1 MDGRNVDLVEET
13 IYHTSLKKKEHIFIL
28 LKQWIKPQ
36 NGKLRV
42 TICLHLLL
50 GLTPEDR
57 HTSINWAGFHSTSTS
72 DIKWD
77 ERQRDPAFWLRS
89 AVQHH
94 YFKKKIKKF
103 QIYTLEIQIF
113 YSSAWLRRVGGL
125 KWLWSLLPKQNLIIS
140 KLRGCFESKSMV
152 NQYILPLKKYPNKDT
167 FSVYSEGWL
176 YSLSSE
182 IFPFLPLL

>member
-94 YFKKKIKKF
+94 YFKKKKKIPNLYTWNSNLLFIGLIETCRRFEVAMVTSSQTEFDYF
-103 QIYTLEIQIF
+103 QAARL
-113 YSSAWLRRVGGL
+113 
-125 KWLWSLLPKQNLIIS
+125 LW
-140 KLRGCFESKSMV
+140 V
-152 NQYILPLKKYPNKDT
+152 
-167 FSVYSEGWL
+167 
-176 YSLSSE
+176 
-182 IFPFLPLL
+182 